1 MKFQVL
7 ILHHSTIGK
16 CMRECTFMC
25 IQRANP
31 RVEKLSGSWM
41 TVEKWN
47 VKQTERSKSCRRW
60 KLCDSDRY
68 SNFSLYFHA
77 LQVFQHL
84 SDNWWGGWDHPS
96 VQNWRQLG
104 GTRLPGQLMTSNV
117 SCVTKCPSC
126 EALVESDWLFL
137 YKGQIIHPDK
147 LGPANFSAS
156 CYASFSIPYIKMG
169 RRQDVSGQTNWC
181 TFTASR
187 MALSNKLGQDAI
199 I

>member
-1 MKFQVL
+1 MYEGMYIYVYPKSQ
-7 ILHHSTIGK
+7 
-16 CMRECTFMC
+16 
-25 IQRANP
+25 
-31 RVEKLSGSWM
+31 LSGSWM

-47 VKQTERSKSCRRW
+47 VKQTERSKSCRCW
-60 KLCDSDRY
+60 KLCDSDKY

-96 VQNWRQLG
+96 VQNWWQLG

-117 SCVTKCPSC
+117 SCVTKCLSF

-147 LGPANFSAS
+147 LGPSNFSVS
-156 CYASFSIPYIKMG
+156 YIKMG
-169 RRQDVSGQTNWC
+169 RRQDMWIWT
-181 TFTASR
+181 
-187 MALSNKLGQDAI
+187 NKLMYIYCIMNGTIRQTWPRCI